1 MERAVV
7 PTTIGVA
14 ASFAVLFQY
23 WVVEKAPE
31 ILVHSLVNAS
41 QRWLWQQALSDLG
54 VAVDWWG
61 IWHCGA
67 IIILYY
73 SRVELLEC
81 CRRLLGC
88 LHLALAAVH
97 ICLHFLCDWLVVGSK
112 WLGISRQLP
121 PPTDVETAERES
133 PLTWPSM
140 AVVPA
145 GGPVLPPGT
154 FILVSRAPEWD
165 EVLVL
170 GFAEG
175 GQTALCKTTTPDGTD
190 WAWVLV
196 NMLGLFIR
204 LPLVAADGSRQAPAG
219 LAAGDVNWICTPPRG
234 AGQWIPSAAEIGNAT
249 AEASL
254 ILRQFQN
261 SNPGWVINQPGA
273 AGPLVPLIPAA
284 GGPIGPGGGGG
295 AAVAPAVPGGAGL
308 GIAPPGPA
316 DGGPGPAM
324 DLKQLEAAVQQL
336 QTMALNPSN
345 ASGKPK
351 KKKKKKKKSDRK
363 QDKKKKKKKK
373 KRSGS
378 SSSSS
383 SSSNRS
389 RSRSSST
396 SSSNSK
402 KKPLRWKQMVEI
414 RKSATPTWPMSMAS
428 SSRREET

>member
-7 PTTIGVA
+7 PATIGVA

-88 LHLALAAVH
+88 IHLALAAVH
-97 ICLHFLCDWLVVGSK
+97 ICLQFLCDWLVVGYK

-154 FILVSRAPEWD
+154 FVLVSRAPEWD

-175 GQTALCKTTTPDGTD
+175 GQTEPYAKPQLRMEPTGHGCQSTCWACSSGCHWWQPMDPDRPQL
-190 WAWVLV
+190 AW
-196 NMLGLFIR
+196 R
-204 LPLVAADGSRQAPAG
+204 L
-219 LAAGDVNWICTPPRG
+219 
-234 AGQWIPSAAEIGNAT
+234 E
-249 AEASL
+249 
-254 ILRQFQN
+254 
-261 SNPGWVINQPGA
+261 
-273 AGPLVPLIPAA
+273 
-284 GGPIGPGGGGG
+284 
-295 AAVAPAVPGGAGL
+295 
-308 GIAPPGPA
+308 
-316 DGGPGPAM
+316 M
-324 DLKQLEAAVQQL
+324 
-336 QTMALNPSN
+336 
-345 ASGKPK
+345 
-351 KKKKKKKKSDRK
+351 
-363 QDKKKKKKKK
+363 
-373 KRSGS
+373 
-378 SSSSS
+378 
-383 SSSNRS
+383 
-389 RSRSSST
+389 
-396 SSSNSK
+396 
-402 KKPLRWKQMVEI
+402 
-414 RKSATPTWPMSMAS
+414 
-428 SSRREET
+428 